1 MPEETPEV
9 TRSVDVDAAPDA
21 VWDALIDP
29 DRRDAWLVDD
39 DSRDRELRIDRAD
52 TGSTLTW
59 TWWHADDPASASRV
73 EVVLTELETGG
84 TRVAVTERR
93 LAPSLT
99 ARASVSA
106 GATSTWDRRL
116 LGLELLLLTAGLCVG

>member
-1 MPEETPEV
+1 MPEETREV

-21 VWDALIDP
+21 VWEVLVDP
-29 DRRDAWLVDD
+29 DRRDAWLDDD
-39 DSRDRELRIDRAD
+39 DSRDRELRIDHAD

-59 TWWHADDPASASRV
+59 TWWHNDDPAGASRV
-73 EVVLTELETGG
+73 EVVLTELDTGG

-93 LAPSLT
+93 LTPSFT

-106 GATSTWDRRL
+106 SASRTWDRRL